1 MQRSPDLPH
10 LSGVRRILISMAIIT
25 TVVSVT
31 PAVAG
36 AGGGSWIR
44 FDGPLIVGTVVTGR
58 GSFGGGQQSTLDA
71 GPWFAWLRPEE
82 PGVAEMR
89 LGPVEVH
96 RASSYVWGATVSFT
110 VPDVPTG
117 EYWVD
122 VVNADGE
129 GVGALDGGFG
139 VISRTPLEG
148 RLWSRAQRAEGERA
162 RSDRAIAELQRR
174 QAQLEAIVL
183 DRQATIE
190 RQAERLTAAGA
201 RITGLEADL
210 APTTSSNAT
219 WPLAGVTALLLA
231 LVGFALGRR
240 YATRTLV
247 TGASRSWAENQDAP
261 ASAEPNTSP
270 LVAPK

>member
-1 MQRSPDLPH
+1 
-10 LSGVRRILISMAIIT
+10 MAIIT
-25 TVVSVT
+25 AVVSMSSS
-31 PAVAG
+31 VAG

-58 GSFGGGQQSTLDA
+58 GTFGGGQQARLDA
-71 GPWFAWLRPEE
+71 GPWFARLRPEE

-89 LGPVEVH
+89 LGLVEVH
-96 RASSYVWGATVSFT
+96 RASSFGWRATVTFV

-129 GVGALDGGFG
+129 GVGDLVGGFG

-148 RLWSRAQRAEGERA
+148 RLWSRAQRTEGERA
-162 RSDRAIAELQRR
+162 RSDRAIAELQSR

-201 RITGLEADL
+201 RIAGLEADL
-210 APTTSSNAT
+210 DARATSNPT
-219 WPLAGVTALLLA
+219 WPLAGLIASLLA
-231 LVGFALGRR
+231 LAGFVLGRR

-247 TGASRSWAENQDAP
+247 TGASRSWAENQEAP